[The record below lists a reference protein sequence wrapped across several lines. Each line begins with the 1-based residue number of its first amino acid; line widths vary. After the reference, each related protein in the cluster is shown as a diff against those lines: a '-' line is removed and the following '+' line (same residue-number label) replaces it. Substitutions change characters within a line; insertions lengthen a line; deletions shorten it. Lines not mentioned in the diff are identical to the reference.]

1 MLAMYS
7 FGQQD
12 TQDTTG
18 IQDTVVIKLMVGIK
32 QSPPFII
39 KKEND
44 YSGLSIDLWEQIS
57 KDLKVIYEY
66 KEYPQCEFSQM
77 LTDVETGK
85 LDLCINPLTVTSDRL
100 NRFNFTL
107 PFFSS
112 NMVIVVPNEE
122 KETFFNYLGNFF
134 SKKIV
139 NLIFILFAIIIFIGI
154 ILWLLERKKNDN
166 FRKGVKGIFDGIWW
180 TSVTMT
186 TVGYGD
192 KVPLSFAGKT
202 IALLWMFS
210 SIIIISS
217 ITGSIAATLTIKN
230 FNEKIETID
239 DVRVLQV
246 GTMKSSSSEEFLIKQ
261 HFHYINTNFETIE
274 DGLKAVANK
283 EIDAFIYD
291 EAIVKYLITD
301 LGLNNKIKISSYK
314 MNAIYYSFSVPEGS
328 ALLDKINLSL
338 INDLESVNWIGT
350 LNKYNLN

>member
-1 MLAMYS
+1 MIVASS

-12 TQDTTG
+12 TSG
-18 IQDTVVIKLMVGIK
+18 IQDTVVIKLVVGIK
-32 QSPPFII
+32 TSPPFII
-39 KKEND
+39 KKENN
-44 YSGLSIDLWEQIS
+44 YSGLSIDLWEQIA
-57 KDLKVIYEY
+57 KNLKVIYEY
-66 KEYPQCEFSQM
+66 KEYPQSQFSQM
-77 LTDVETGK
+77 LTDVENGK
-85 LDLCINPLTVTSDRL
+85 LDICINPLTVTSDRL

-112 NMVIVVPNEE
+112 NMAIVIPNEE
-122 KETFFNYLGNFF
+122 KEQFFTYLGNFF

-154 ILWLLERKKNDN
+154 VLWLLERKKNES
-166 FRKGVKGIFDGIWW
+166 FRKGIKGILDGIWW

-192 KVPLSFAGKT
+192 KIPRSFAGKT

-217 ITGSIAATLTIKN
+217 ITGSIAATLTIEN

-239 DVRVLQV
+239 DVRVLHV
-246 GTMKSSSSEEFLIKQ
+246 GTMQSSSSEEFLIKQ

-274 DGLKAVANK
+274 EGLKAVVNK

-291 EAIVKYLITD
+291 ETIVKYLIND
-301 LGLNNKIKISSYK
+301 LNLNEKIKISSYK
-314 MNAIYYSFSVPEGS
+314 MNAIYYSYSVPES
-328 ALLDKINLSL
+328 SKLLNEINLSL
-338 INDLESVNWIGT
+338 INELESVNWIGT
-350 LNKYNLN
+350 LNKYDLD